1 MRTAAPPQPDGALLD
16 AVPAVLARRARA
28 FPVRF
33 DDGVLEV
40 RSVTGDEGD
49 PLLDEMRARVGAY
62 DVTAVR
68 DDDAVRHLLLVY
80 ARHTLPQV
88 IDDAVGLLD
97 ALLDLAV
104 GSDASDV
111 HLEARLDGLR
121 VRQRIDGDLHDVT
134 LVPRQVAPA
143 LIART
148 KVRAGL
154 DVAER
159 RLPQDGRLTHELP
172 EGAVDVR
179 VATMPTHA
187 GERVTLRLLPDTP
200 DGVAL
205 DTLGLPRA
213 VLAALERAAEAT
225 DGLIVVCGPTGS
237 GKTTT
242 LHALLTLIVTRPRN
256 VMTLEDP
263 VERVVTGASQT
274 QITAQGGLT
283 FATGLRH
290 VLRHD
295 PDVLLVGEV
304 RDTESAR
311 LAVEAAQTGHLVLTS
326 LHAVDVP
333 SAVLRLRELGVAS
346 GPLAETLRIVVA
358 QRLLALPCPDCADGR
373 PPRRAACTA
382 CGGAGTRGR
391 RAIAE
396 HLDVDPP
403 IRALLRSAPDPG
415 TEHDALSEAV
425 GPRLRTVALE
435 RVARGL
441 ARPDEAILATP
452 AHARPEATDPAPS
465 TVGTLGGD
473 HPLHPTPKR

>member
-1 MRTAAPPQPDGALLD
+1 MRSPRCWL
-16 AVPAVLARRARA
+16 VARA
-28 FPVRF
+28 FPVRI
-33 DDGVLEV
+33 DGGVLEV
-40 RSVTGDEGD
+40 RSVTGDEAD

-62 DVTAVR
+62 DVTAAR
-68 DDDAVRHLLLVY
+68 DAEAVRHLLVVY
-80 ARHTLPQV
+80 ARHMIPRITE
-88 IDDAVGLLD
+88 DAVSLLD
-97 ALLDLAV
+97 AHIDLAV

-111 HLEARLDGLR
+111 HLEAGLDGIR
-121 VRQRIDGDLHDVT
+121 VRQRIDGDLHDIA
-134 LVPRQVAPA
+134 LVPPQVAAA

-172 EGAVDVR
+172 DGALDVR
-179 VATMPTHA
+179 VATMPTHV

-200 DGVAL
+200 AGIAL
-205 DTLGLPRA
+205 DSLGLPGA
-213 VLAALERAAEAT
+213 VVAALERAAEAT

-242 LHALLTLIVTRPRN
+242 LHALLTLIATRPRN

-263 VERVVTGASQT
+263 VERVVAGTSQT
-274 QITAQGGLT
+274 QVATQGGLT

-304 RDTESAR
+304 RDAESAR

-333 SAVLRLRELGVAS
+333 SAVLRLRELGVGP
-346 GPLAETLRIVVA
+346 GPLADTLRLVVA
-358 QRLLALPCPDCADGR
+358 QRLLALPCPDCAREGPSG
-373 PPRRAACTA
+373 PPSCTP
-382 CGGAGTRGR
+382 CGGTGTRGR

-396 HLDVDPP
+396 SLDVDPT
-403 IRALLRSAPDPG
+403 IRALLRSAPNPG
-415 TEHDALSEAV
+415 TDHDVLSAAV
-425 GPRLRTVALE
+425 GPRLRTVALD
-435 RVARGL
+435 RIARGL
-441 ARPDEAILATP
+441 ARPAEAILATP
-452 AHARPEATDPAPS
+452 EAGPAGSSASPSARPGVTDPSTS
-465 TVGTLGGD
+465 TVGTLGGNR
-473 HPLHPTPKR
+473 PLHPTPKR